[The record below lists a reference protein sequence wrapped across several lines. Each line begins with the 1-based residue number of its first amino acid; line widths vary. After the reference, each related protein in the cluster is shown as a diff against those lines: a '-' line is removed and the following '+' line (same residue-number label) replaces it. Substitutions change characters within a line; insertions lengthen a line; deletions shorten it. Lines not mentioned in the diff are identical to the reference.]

1 MKHPSNDITHQG
13 SVRAQQAARRARR
26 RGFWLNLYAQ
36 INSLFQLRLIDLR
49 AFLQTA
55 LKWSLLGAVVG
66 ALAGAASAIFLIS
79 LDWATQMRLTYEW
92 LIFGLP
98 LAGLTVG
105 WLYTRFGGSAV
116 QGNNLVIDEVNR
128 NQSRIPLRMAPMVL
142 LGTVVTHLFGG
153 SAGREGTAIQMGAS
167 LADGAQRLLRLNAD
181 DRRLMIMA
189 GISGGFGSVFGV
201 PVAGLLF
208 GMEVQSVGRI
218 RYEGLIPCLAAA
230 YVGDLVTRSL
240 GAPHSHYPHLP
251 LFEIEPLLLLKVA
264 VAGVCFGFTS
274 ILFVEL
280 THGIRYAVRRAV
292 GWPPLHPVIGGVA
305 VLALTW
311 LVGARDYLGLS
322 LPLIHDSLEG
332 GSVLAYAFLLKLL
345 FTAVT
350 LGTGYLGGEVTP
362 LFVIGATLGHA
373 LGGPLGVDPALM
385 ASIGLVAVFAGA
397 SNTPIA
403 CAMMGI
409 ELFGGGAALYLFLGC
424 IVAYLASGHR
434 GIYVTQLVHVPKSIG
449 VDVQADESLR
459 TLAERRQ
466 SGWLPPLPA
475 LNGDLGQRPVRAVMS
490 APPVAIHPETPLAEL
505 AALAVREGVRAL
517 PVVDAQQRL
526 VGMVTD
532 NDLRR
537 AGMATNLTQ
546 LQQMTPTERAA
557 ALRGQESEPAAAMMT
572 APAVSVLHT
581 ATLADAVR
589 LLRGQALKRLPVT
602 DQAGHLIGV
611 ITRSDILREVA
622 YAPPGAAA
630 QAGALLDTAARI
642 EAITLEPTT
651 TLAPDASVKDA
662 VQAMRNSGQKRLV
675 VADGARRPLGM
686 LTERDLLTRL
696 PAVHRA
702 WVRALLRDEA
712 LPDEPAALPLAGELM
727 TTPVVTAQL
736 ADLAFAAV
744 RVLIDNQLKRLVVVD
759 EQGRCVGLVGR
770 AGLLAALLIQP
781 AAEDELS
788 QPNPSDQQPLTNNH

>member
-1 MKHPSNDITHQG
+1 MDHQVDEG
-13 SVRAQQAARRARR
+13 TERGATRAQHAVRRAQR
-26 RGFWLNLYAQ
+26 RGFWRRLYAQ
-36 INSLFQLRLIDLR
+36 INPLFQLRMADLR
-49 AFLQTA
+49 AFLLTV
-55 LKWSLLGAVVG
+55 LKWSLLGALVG
-66 ALAGAASAIFLIS
+66 GLAGTASAIFLIS
-79 LDWATQMRLTYEW
+79 LDWATQTRLTYEW
-92 LIFGLP
+92 LILGLP
-98 LAGLTVG
+98 LAGLAVG

-116 QGNNLVIDEVNR
+116 QGNNLVIDVVNY

-251 LFEIEPLLLLKVA
+251 LFEIEPLLLLKVT
-264 VAGVCFGFTS
+264 VAGVCFGLTS

-280 THGIRYAVRRAV
+280 THGIRYAVRSAV

-305 VLALTW
+305 LLALTW
-311 LVGARDYLGLS
+311 LVGTRDYLGLS
-322 LPLIHDSLEG
+322 LPLIHASLEG
-332 GSVLAYAFLLKLL
+332 GGVVAHAFLLKLL

-362 LFVIGATLGHA
+362 LFVIGATLGYT
-373 LGGPLGVDPALM
+373 LGGALGVDPALM

-403 CAMMGI
+403 CAIMGI

-459 TLAERRQ
+459 ALAERRRG
-466 SGWLPPLPA
+466 GWLPPLPA
-475 LNGDLGQRPVRAVMS
+475 LSGGLGDRPVRAIMS
-490 APPVAIHPETPLAEL
+490 SLPIAIQPETPLAEL

-526 VGMVTD
+526 LGMVTD

-537 AGMATNLTQ
+537 AGLSANLTQ

-557 ALRGQESEPAAAMMT
+557 VLQGHQATPAMTIMT
-572 APAVSVLHT
+572 APAVSILHT
-581 ATLADAVR
+581 ATVIEAVH
-589 LLRGQALKRLPVT
+589 LLRAQDLKRLPVT

-611 ITRSDILREVA
+611 VTRSDILREVA
-622 YAPPGAAA
+622 YAMPSATDQAALFDTTARMHAIPLEPAVTVAPNTSLNDVA
-630 QAGALLDTAARI
+630 QAMY
-642 EAITLEPTT
+642 
-651 TLAPDASVKDA
+651 S
-662 VQAMRNSGQKRLV
+662 SGQKRLV
-675 VADGARRPLGM
+675 VVDEAQRPLGM

-696 PAVHRA
+696 SPAHRV
-702 WVRALLRDEA
+702 WVRARLRGEA
-712 LPDEPAALPLAGELM
+712 PPNEPASPPAAGELM
-727 TTPVVTAQL
+727 TKPVVTAQL
-736 ADLAFAAV
+736 AEPAFAAV

-770 AGLLAALLIQP
+770 AGLLATLVLQP
-781 AAEDELS
+781 PAEDGAP
-788 QPNPSDQQPLTNNH
+788 QTAVTNDI

>member
-1 MKHPSNDITHQG
+1 MEHPINDSTDQG
-13 SVRAQQAARRARR
+13 SVRAQQAARRARQ
-26 RGFWLNLYAQ
+26 RGNWRNLYAQ
-36 INSLFQLRLIDLR
+36 VNALFQLRLIDLR
-49 AFLQTA
+49 AFLLTA

-66 ALAGAASAIFLIS
+66 TLAGAASAIFLFS
-79 LDWATQMRLTYEW
+79 LDWATRTRLTYEW

-98 LAGLTVG
+98 LAGWTVG
-105 WLYTRFGGSAV
+105 WLYARFGGSAV

-142 LGTVVTHLFGG
+142 LGTVMTHLFGG

-167 LADGAQRLLRLNAD
+167 LADGAQRLLGLNAD

-201 PVAGLLF
+201 PVAGLIF

-251 LFEIEPLLLLKVA
+251 PFEIAPLLLLKVA
-264 VAGVCFGFTS
+264 LAGVCFGFTS

-280 THGIRYAVRRAV
+280 THGIRHAVRRVVA
-292 GWPPLHPVIGGVA
+292 WPPLHPVLGGVA

-311 LVGARDYLGLS
+311 LIGARDYLGLS

-332 GSVLAYAFLLKLL
+332 GNVIAYAFLWKLI

-362 LFVIGATLGHA
+362 LFVIGATLGHT
-373 LGGPLGVDPALM
+373 LGGLLGVDPALM

-403 CAMMGI
+403 CAIMGI

-424 IVAYLASGHR
+424 IAAYLASGHR

-449 VDVQADESLR
+449 VDVQVDESLR
-459 TLAERRQ
+459 ALAERRQ

-490 APPVAIHPETPLAEL
+490 ASPVAIHPETPLAEL
-505 AALAVREGVRAL
+505 VALAVREGVRAL
-517 PVVDAQQRL
+517 PVVDAQRRL
-526 VGMVTD
+526 VGMLTD

-537 AGMATNLTQ
+537 AGIATNLTQ

-557 ALRGQESEPAAAMMT
+557 ALRGHEGAPASAMMT
-572 APAVSVLHT
+572 APAVGILHT

-589 LLRGQALKRLPVT
+589 LLRSQALKRLPVT
-602 DQAGHLIGV
+602 DQAGHLVGV

-622 YAPPGAAA
+622 YAPPGATP
-630 QAGALLDTAARI
+630 QVGALFDTAACI
-642 EAITLEPTT
+642 EAIPLEPAT

-662 VQAMRNSGQKRLV
+662 VQAMRGSGQKRLV
-675 VADGARRPLGM
+675 VVDGAQRPLGV
-686 LTERDLLTRL
+686 LTERDLVTRL

-702 WVRALLRDEA
+702 WVRALLRGEA
-712 LPDEPAALPLAGELM
+712 LPDEPAALPLAGALM

-736 ADLAFAAV
+736 ADPAFAAV
-744 RVLIDNQLKRLVVVD
+744 RVLIDNQLKRLVVLD
-759 EQGRCVGLVGR
+759 EQVRCVGLVGR
-770 AGLLAALLIQP
+770 AGLLARLLLQP

-788 QPNPSDQQPLTNNH
+788 QPNPSGQQPSTNNH